1 MSTLGQNA
9 VIRMGVTLRGRDAT
23 RPDPRGSCR
32 MIRIS
37 DLSEYGE
44 LVNPELHQFEP
55 DGDINTELFLRPGD
69 VLLPNRGTRTT
80 AHVFRLEATN
90 VLVGAQFFII
100 RPDAARL
107 VPEYLA
113 WYLRS
118 EEAVQ
123 YFHSWRKGTLVP
135 TLQRKDI
142 EDLPLPM
149 PPLPK
154 QRLIAEV
161 EALAHQER
169 DLIARLKVLRSFLL
183 EKRLLRAAAAQA

>member
-1 MSTLGQNA
+1 
-9 VIRMGVTLRGRDAT
+9 MGVTLRGRDAT

-37 DLSEYGE
+37 DLSEYGQ

-55 DGDINTELFLRPGD
+55 DGEINAQLFLKPGD

-80 AHVFRLEATN
+80 AHVFRLPATN
-90 VLVGAQFFII
+90 VLVGAQFFIV
-100 RPDAARL
+100 RPDPARV

-123 YFHSWRKGTLVP
+123 YFYTLRKGTLVQ
-135 TLQRKDI
+135 TLQRRDV
-142 EDLPLPM
+142 EELPLPV

-169 DLIARLKVLRSFLL
+169 GLAAHLKELSSFLL
-183 EKRLLRAAAAQA
+183 EKRLLSAAAAQP